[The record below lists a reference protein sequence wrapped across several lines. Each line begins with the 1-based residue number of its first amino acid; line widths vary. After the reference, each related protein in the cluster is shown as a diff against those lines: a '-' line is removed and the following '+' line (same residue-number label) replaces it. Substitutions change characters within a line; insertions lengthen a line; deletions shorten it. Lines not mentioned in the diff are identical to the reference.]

1 MPAFVVFVPRC
12 VMKLWQV
19 PAVGAAVVVLMAG
32 CGGVVDKTPMAVD
45 GPNQVVYSVPGMT

>member
-1 MPAFVVFVPRC
+1 
-12 VMKLWQV
+12 MKLWQV